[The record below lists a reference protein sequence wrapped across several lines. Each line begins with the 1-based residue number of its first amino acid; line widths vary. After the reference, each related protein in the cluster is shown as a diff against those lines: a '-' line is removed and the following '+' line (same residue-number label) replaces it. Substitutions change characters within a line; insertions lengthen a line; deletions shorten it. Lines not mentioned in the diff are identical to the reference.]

1 MIDPSPQDPAPWAA
15 KILTLKDAV
24 PFRAFSIVMI
34 NGNVHP
40 VTRPE
45 YVEVTA
51 DGACAEL
58 KGPEDFWAVLALDW
72 VEEIEVGGEVGAPPR
87 PPRYA
92 AKLRALQEGGPHGPL
107 VLTMQDGRRFAPA
120 GPHQFLLAPDG
131 RSVAVCEQ
139 EGGLVLLATSEISDL
154 APGT

>member
-1 MIDPSPQDPAPWAA
+1 MMEPRPQDPALWAA
-15 KILTLKDAV
+15 KILALKHAV
-24 PFRAFSIVMI
+24 PFRAFSIVMV
-34 NGNVHP
+34 NSNVYP

-51 DGACAEL
+51 DGSSAEL
-58 KGPEDFWAVLALDW
+58 NGPEGLWAVLSLDW
-72 VEEIEVGGEVGAPPR
+72 VVQIEVGGEVGPAPR

-92 AKLRALQEGGPHGPL
+92 AKLRSLQEGGPHGPL
-107 VLTMQDGRRFAPA
+107 VLTLQDGRRFPLA
-120 GPHQFLLAPDG
+120 GPHQLLLAPDG

-139 EGGLVLLATSEISDL
+139 EGGLVLLETSEIAAL